1 MLLMSWIVVSL
12 LAASV
17 MASISVLDKMIM
29 GYARSRL
36 TLPLLIGFAQTS
48 IGILVTI
55 VTWLPEEA
63 TWEGT
68 GWSFLSGAL
77 FGLSAQLHM
86 RVLFSREVSRT
97 IPVTEASPVFVAL
110 IAVAF
115 LGESL
120 AAIQWAA
127 IVATV
132 TGAAMLSLGTDGG
145 YRRIFLQDS
154 FYILMLGAFIMA
166 TANVTSKVALNDH
179 PVLFTHGLRMLSLG
193 IVFLA
198 FNLRAT
204 PWRDVRSLVTR
215 RSPALLLVSVN
226 ELAIANAGL
235 LLMLWALS
243 MGPVSLVAALIGTRA
258 FFVVVYSTALA
269 MVWKGALGEK
279 ITTGTLAVK
288 VGSTALIVVGV
299 TIIAI

>member
-1 MLLMSWIVVSL
+1 
-12 LAASV
+12 
-17 MASISVLDKMIM
+17 
-29 GYARSRL
+29 
-36 TLPLLIGFAQTS
+36 
-48 IGILVTI
+48 
-55 VTWLPEEA
+55 
-63 TWEGT
+63 
-68 GWSFLSGAL
+68 
-77 FGLSAQLHM
+77 
-86 RVLFSREVSRT
+86 
-97 IPVTEASPVFVAL
+97 
-110 IAVAF
+110 
-115 LGESL
+115 
-120 AAIQWAA
+120 
-127 IVATV
+127 
-132 TGAAMLSLGTDGG
+132 
-145 YRRIFLQDS
+145 
-154 FYILMLGAFIMA
+154 
-166 TANVTSKVALNDH
+166 
-179 PVLFTHGLRMLSLG
+179 MLSLG

-243 MGPVSLVAALIGTRA
+243 MGPVSLVVALLGTRA